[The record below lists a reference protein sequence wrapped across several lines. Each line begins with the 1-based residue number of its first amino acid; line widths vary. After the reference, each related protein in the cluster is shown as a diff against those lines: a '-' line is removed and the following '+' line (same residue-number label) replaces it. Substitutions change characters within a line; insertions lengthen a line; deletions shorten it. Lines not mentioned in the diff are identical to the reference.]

1 MKNLRKSTFLM
12 FRGLLRKFMI
22 IAEGFCISLG
32 AILFKLS
39 LLVSRLKTGLQLPI
53 HKLLS
58 SRNSC
63 PKWKTLSSAKS
74 VWTLRLTQCFVHVD
88 TWCHAVSVRPTLTCV
103 LFAEGTLNVHSM
115 FSSQLQLAKL
125 EGDTETSSSDVL
137 HSVVFKVFPPD
148 VIQLQQCL

>member
-1 MKNLRKSTFLM
+1 M

-32 AILFKLS
+32 AILFKLF
-39 LLVSRLKTGLQLPI
+39 LLVSRLKTGLQLLI

-58 SRNSC
+58 SRNSY

-74 VWTLRLTQCFVHVD
+74 AWTLRLTQCFVPVD
-88 TWCHAVSVRPTLTCV
+88 TWCHAVSVRPTLSCV
-103 LFAEGTLNVHSM
+103 LFAEGTLNVRSM

-125 EGDTETSSSDVL
+125 EEDIGTSASDIL
-137 HSVVFKVFPPD
+137 HSFLFKVFSPD
-148 VIQLQQCL
+148 NIQLQQCL